1 MLAVGKHYL
10 GNLTE
15 RDIRMSTAFAG
26 GLGCTY
32 QENCGVLSTG
42 MMIIG
47 ALTGRTTADQD
58 DQVCQDLAALY
69 LERFTKYFDTA
80 NCGQLRETRYGSGG
94 AEPCSVLV
102 ERGAGILIQVI
113 DDYQEKKLTDP
124 KKEE

>member
-1 MLAVGKHYL
+1 
-10 GNLTE
+10 
-15 RDIRMSTAFAG
+15 MSTAFAG

-42 MMIIG
+42 IIIIG
-47 ALTGRTTADQD
+47 ALYGRTAADQD

-69 LERFTKYFDTA
+69 LERFTKYLHTV

-102 ERGAGILIQVI
+102 ERGAQILIRVL
-113 DDYQEKKLTDP
+113 DEHQEKKLTDP